1 MTEEVKSKSEVES
14 AEEQTISFSDDGK
27 QYKVNDLPDEAKVL
41 LMRWNEKSE
50 IRNKFTA
57 KAQNDIDD
65 LNRLLASY
73 QADMLNILEPQ
84 EESTD
89 GEENESS

>member
-1 MTEEVKSKSEVES
+1 MSY
-14 AEEQTISFSDDGK
+14 IIC
-27 QYKVNDLPDEAKVL
+27 
-41 LMRWNEKSE
+41 E

-73 QADMLNILEPQ
+73 QADMLNILEPKA
-84 EESTD
+84 ESTD

>member
-1 MTEEVKSKSEVES
+1 MTEESKSKSEVES

-84 EESTD
+84 AESTD

>member
-1 MTEEVKSKSEVES
+1 MTEESKSKSDVES
-14 AEEQTISFSDDGK
+14 AEEQTISFSDNGK
-27 QYKVNDLPDEAKVL
+27 QYKVGDLPDEAKAL

-65 LNRLLASY
+65 LNRLMASY
-73 QADMLNILEPQ
+73 QVDMLNILEPQ
-84 EESTD
+84 TESTD

>member
-1 MTEEVKSKSEVES
+1 MTEESKSKSEVES

-73 QADMLNILEPQ
+73 QADMLNILEPKA
-84 EESTD
+84 ESTD